1 MADVEIVE
9 QPAGENPQALS
20 RLCLDFHTREND
32 YRPAL
37 EAFLKAHRR
46 QLELPDDVD
55 LVQAYLERVFPNGLP
70 GSAIFSNIAL
80 GPAPRFLLRPP
91 VDGPLAKTFAAN
103 GRAPAFHVYLSR
115 GVLVVVQFE
124 LAPHVPPRS
133 FEQLFSGPVFINPH
147 GLTMSPEDQAALAA
161 LPKHRQQAQ
170 ERLTPYWKLLEWL
183 ERIARQGQCALR
195 YDRVEF
201 TGDREIRFQV
211 RTSIPPR
218 VLRYRLAGNL
228 AVAVPLSASTSPE
241 EWRSPDGP
249 GDRGMPVGEVERI
262 EVPESGNGAAD
273 QRRSVSGT
281 IVVTVGEHIDVEALR
296 QALPP
301 QGFLLSSLAG
311 ELQPLTSQRYA
322 LTRLRN
328 GQGFNPYL
336 LEILFDPTSAVVPE
350 TVPRLELP
358 ATLQLNAEQREAVAK
373 GVAARDLFLLLGPPG
388 TGKTTVI
395 EALCTYF
402 AGQGLRVLVAS
413 QTNPA
418 VDNVLARLVNRPGVR
433 IVRYAQP
440 ERVDPGS
447 RSLLPE
453 NVLSA
458 WSSTVRQRA
467 ERRLRDIDEN
477 ERALHAA
484 AEGLQRAEALRRR
497 FDDIRASVAGLEN
510 AAAAEAQARGAAANA
525 VEVTRHNLDRAKRQH
540 GAAQALLSWLERN
553 NADLPT
559 AELLEGTAP
568 AQELTG
574 LLGALRA
581 AAKGA
586 RWALPWLA
594 DGPVSLAAAVGALQ
608 RARAYGQQAAQLA
621 GLVDRSLA
629 LCQARPGEPPD
640 PHLVELENQ
649 RAALAR
655 SENQADIARLVEIN
669 REVNTLRDHGWA
681 EANRALREGLL
692 GPFQAALPA
701 ELDDLTSTIRPDPQ
715 RAAALEAL
723 RLFLTTTGQRM
734 ADVLA
739 ARIPV
744 LVSTTVAL
752 LRELDERGQA
762 CRKEDEQ
769 AAAKLTDAKAELDVT
784 QERLNDARATLA
796 ELENRWKAL
805 WAEYPTKLRLQSSV
819 PPLAAD
825 SIHGYA
831 EDLRRRTAEL
841 SAQQT
846 ARQSW
851 QRLRQEWLKLLDGPA
866 ALRHERLLKSY
877 LRAANVV
884 GATCNE
890 TGRRTFYEAPDF
902 QPFDVVIID
911 EVSKATPPEVIMA
924 ALLAP
929 KLILVGDYRQLPPML
944 REHDCSYGEA
954 ADDGQVDRT
963 EFEQHRKLITA
974 SFFGQ
979 LFEAAPPA
987 LRHVLVVQ
995 FRMHPQIMQIDNQF
1009 YGGQLVA
1016 GGGEE
1021 QLARRRQHFLR
1032 IPDLRGGLLLQPNNH
1047 VIWLDSTRNQRGY
1060 FANEQQRG
1068 TSKVN
1073 PLEVEL
1079 VVAMLQRLDTGLRQR
1094 GYGSDYSETIQ
1105 EADRGRSVAEILSAA
1120 WPNAP
1125 AETLEDLASRDS
1137 IRLNGRSAQLAERPQ
1152 VGDRLEVQARKPVAV
1167 ITFYGAQLRELRQA
1181 IERQQRRAPDT
1192 FGALDIRTNT
1202 VDRFQ
1207 GTECAI
1213 VLVSLVRAPKSRQLG
1228 EHVRRYERI
1237 NVALSRAQELLVIVG
1252 AARTFRDALVDLP
1265 PLAGGA
1271 PRPVPVYRNILEIV
1285 KQFGGLRYANQLLA

>member
-1 MADVEIVE
+1 MAEAEIIE
-9 QPAGENPQALS
+9 QPASENPRALS
-20 RLCLDFHTREND
+20 RLCLDFRTREND

-70 GSAIFSNIAL
+70 GSAVFSNITL

-147 GLTMSPEDQAALAA
+147 GLAMSPEDQAALAA

-170 ERLTPYWKLLEWL
+170 ERLAPYWELLDWL

-218 VLRYRLAGNL
+218 VLRYRLVGNL
-228 AVAVPLSASTSPE
+228 AVAAPLSASSSSE
-241 EWRSPDGP
+241 EWRPPDGP

-262 EVPESGNGAAD
+262 EVPESSNGTAS
-273 QRRSVSGT
+273 QRRVVSGT
-281 IVVTVGEHIDVEALR
+281 IVVTVDERIDVEALR

-311 ELQPLTSQRYA
+311 ELQPLANQRFA
-322 LTRLRN
+322 LARGRN
-328 GQGFNPYL
+328 SQGFNPYL
-336 LEILFDPTSAVVPE
+336 IDILFDPTSAAVPE
-350 TVPRLELP
+350 TVPQLELP

-373 GVAARDLFLLLGPPG
+373 GVAARDLCLLLGPPG

-395 EALCTYF
+395 EALCIYF
-402 AGQGLRVLVAS
+402 AGQGLRVAVVS

-447 RSLLPE
+447 RGLLPE

-458 WSSTVRQRA
+458 WSSTVRQRT
-467 ERRLRDIDEN
+467 ERRLRDIDED

-497 FDDIRASVAGLEN
+497 FDDIRASVARLEN

-525 VEVTRHNLDRAKRQH
+525 VEVTRHNLDRAKRQR
-540 GAAQALLSWLERN
+540 GAAQALLSWLERDN
-553 NADLPT
+553 VDLPT
-559 AELLEGTAP
+559 AELLEGAAP

-594 DGPVSLAAAVGALQ
+594 DGPLSVAAAVGAVQ
-608 RARAYGQQAAQLA
+608 RARAYGQQAAQLV
-621 GLVDRSLA
+621 GLVDRALA
-629 LCQARPGEPPD
+629 LCQARSGGPPD
-640 PHLVELENQ
+640 PRLVELENQ

-669 REVNTLRDHGWA
+669 REVNALRDQGWA
-681 EANRALREGLL
+681 DAIRALRAGLL
-692 GPFQAALPA
+692 EPLQAALPA
-701 ELDDLTSTIRPDPQ
+701 ELDELTGSIRPDPQ
-715 RAAALEAL
+715 QATALETLRSFLSTTGKDIAAAL
-723 RLFLTTTGQRM
+723 
-734 ADVLA
+734 A
-739 ARIPV
+739 ARVPV
-744 LVSTTVAL
+744 LVSTSAAL
-752 LRELDERGQA
+752 LRELDARGET
-762 CRKEDEQ
+762 CRKENEQ
-769 AAAKLTDAKAELDVT
+769 AAVRLTETTAQLEST
-784 QERLNDARATLA
+784 QERLHDTRATLV
-796 ELENRWKAL
+796 ELEGRWKVL
-805 WAEYPTKLRLQSSV
+805 WAEYPATLRLQSST
-819 PPLAAD
+819 PTLAAD
-825 SIHGYA
+825 SIHSY
-831 EDLRRRTAEL
+831 EDDLRRRTVEL

-846 ARQSW
+846 VREAW
-851 QRLRQEWLKLLDGPA
+851 QRLRQDWLKLLSDPA
-866 ALRHERLLKSY
+866 ALRHERLLKLY

-884 GATCNE
+884 GVTCNE
-890 TGRRTFYEAPDF
+890 TGRRAFYEGPDF

-911 EVSKATPPEVIMA
+911 EVSKATPPEIIMA

-929 KLILVGDYRQLPPML
+929 ELILVGDYRQLPPML
-944 REHDCSYGEA
+944 RERDCSYGEA
-954 ADDGQVDRT
+954 ADEGQVDHA
-963 EFEQHRKLITA
+963 EFEQHRKLVTA
-974 SFFGQ
+974 AFFGQ

-995 FRMHPQIMQIDNQF
+995 YRMHPQIMQIINQF
-1009 YGGQLVA
+1009 YEGQLVA

-1021 QLARRRQHFLR
+1021 QLARQRQHFLR
-1032 IPDLRGGLLLQPNNH
+1032 IPDLRGGFLLEPGNH
-1047 VIWLDSTRNQRGY
+1047 VLWLDSTRNQRGY
-1060 FANEQQRG
+1060 PAPEQQRG

-1079 VVAMLQRLDTGLRQR
+1079 VIAMLQRLDTGLRQR

-1105 EADRGRSVAEILSAA
+1105 EADRGRSVAELLSAA
-1120 WPNAP
+1120 WPNTP
-1125 AETLEDLASRDS
+1125 AETLEDLASRDV
-1137 IRLNGRSAQLAERPQ
+1137 IRLNGRPAQLAERPQ
-1152 VGDRLEVQARKPVAV
+1152 VGDQLEVHAHKTVAV

-1181 IERQQRRAPDT
+1181 IERQQRNAPGV

-1213 VLVSLVRAPKSRQLG
+1213 VLVSLVRAPKSRHLG
-1228 EHVRRYERI
+1228 EHVRQYQRI